1 MENISDMSESKAIR
15 RDVAEEK
22 LNCEEQYNNSI
33 TALINESE
41 AYIDKQNPFM
51 VTLRD
56 FASPKRNDATRKM
69 ISVNPAFAKHATIA
83 EEFSNLLVAKF
94 YKLLQF
100 GMLVRMHES
109 ELENMKK
116 TGEEDPCKRAA
127 LERGM
132 QKALTMFNELAE
144 YLEAEIHYEVV
155 PIRKLVA
162 IQLESGLLTM
172 QYLKDHK

>member
-1 MENISDMSESKAIR
+1 
-15 RDVAEEK
+15 
-22 LNCEEQYNNSI
+22 
-33 TALINESE
+33 
-41 AYIDKQNPFM
+41 
-51 VTLRD
+51 
-56 FASPKRNDATRKM
+56 
-69 ISVNPAFAKHATIA
+69 
-83 EEFSNLLVAKF
+83 
-94 YKLLQF
+94 
-100 GMLVRMHES
+100 MLVRMHES

>member
-1 MENISDMSESKAIR
+1 MIVVVVVR
-15 RDVAEEK
+15 F
-22 LNCEEQYNNSI
+22 
-33 TALINESE
+33 LI
-41 AYIDKQNPFM
+41 
-51 VTLRD
+51 V
-56 FASPKRNDATRKM
+56 
-69 ISVNPAFAKHATIA
+69 
-83 EEFSNLLVAKF
+83 
-94 YKLLQF
+94 
-100 GMLVRMHES
+100 
-109 ELENMKK
+109 LEIVV

-132 QKALTMFNELAE
+132 QKAITMFNELAE